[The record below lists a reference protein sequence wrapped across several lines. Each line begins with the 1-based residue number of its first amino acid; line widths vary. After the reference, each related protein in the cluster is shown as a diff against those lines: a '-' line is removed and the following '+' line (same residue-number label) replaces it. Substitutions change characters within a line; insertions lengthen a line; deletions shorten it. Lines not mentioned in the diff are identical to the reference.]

1 MAISEFIATVWK
13 MLHPDSSPGPRSP
26 VVLEAPKGT
35 GFAELVEAVG
45 CRAGQPRQLISGGLT
60 VSAINERTGLPLVE
74 PFGEELRDMHGWP
87 YWSHW
92 IGCGQVHRAGQTHSV
107 VVVADRADPAAA
119 GIPDSASWTEKL
131 RLLTGWEPIPR
142 PAVDWPATEAALG
155 TPLPSDYKEVV
166 DLFGPGSF
174 DWYLELLVPGVLGM
188 DLVDW
193 AKGDAAHATHLW
205 RPHSAY
211 PAPQGLLRWGTSEQ
225 ELDFVWQTGAPDP
238 DDWPVLVRTDFG
250 EWERFDC
257 GVGEFTVGL
266 LTDVRFGFPTSR
278 IAAHC
283 FLSQAPHRP

>member
-1 MAISEFIATVWK
+1 MKLTGAMAISEFIATVWK

-60 VSAINERTGLPLVE
+60 VSAITERTGLPLVE

-107 VVVADRADPAAA
+107 VVVAERVDPAAA

-188 DLVDW
+188 DLV
-193 AKGDAAHATHLW
+193 
-205 RPHSAY
+205 
-211 PAPQGLLRWGTSEQ
+211 
-225 ELDFVWQTGAPDP
+225 
-238 DDWPVLVRTDFG
+238 
-250 EWERFDC
+250 
-257 GVGEFTVGL
+257 GL